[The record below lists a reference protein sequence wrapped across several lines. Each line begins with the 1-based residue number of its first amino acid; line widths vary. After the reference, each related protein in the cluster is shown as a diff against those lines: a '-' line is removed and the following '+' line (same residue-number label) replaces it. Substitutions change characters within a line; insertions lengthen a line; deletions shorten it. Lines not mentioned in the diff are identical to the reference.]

1 MLKDKV
7 IFFSHD
13 SIFARLMLDY
23 LLSQEDIEIV
33 GVVLST
39 CIMRRGKTPIL
50 DYWKLFRTCGL
61 SYILYL
67 LYANVLYPILGQSK
81 FPSIKKQQKKYG
93 FKIINTLDVNSS
105 SGIIKQLQDLD
116 SDYFVSGHFNQIFSK
131 DLLTI
136 PHKDAIN
143 IHPSL
148 LPNWKGV
155 DPVVSAIANND
166 HNFGVTVHQLTKGVD
181 QGGIYKQKKL
191 SAKKNNLLET
201 YMSLFQLGV
210 ETFVKV
216 RGQSSLS
223 EQDKNQGSYYSWPS
237 PQDFKKSKYYF
248 KS

>member
-1 MLKDKV
+1 MAKDKV

-13 SIFARLMLDY
+13 SIFACLMLDY
-23 LLSQEDIEIV
+23 LLSQEDIEVV

-39 CIMRRGKTPIL
+39 CIMRRGKMPIL

-61 SYILYL
+61 GYILYL
-67 LYANVLYPILGQSK
+67 LYANILYPILDHSR
-81 FPSIKKQQKKYG
+81 FSSIKKQQKKYG

-105 SGIIKQLQDLD
+105 GVIKQLQVLD
-116 SDYFVSGHFNQIFSK
+116 SDYFVSGHFNQIFSE

-155 DPVVSAIANND
+155 DPVVSAIANDD
-166 HNFGVTVHQLTKGVD
+166 HSFGVTVHQLTKDVD

-191 SAKKNNLLET
+191 STKKNSLLET
-201 YMSLFQLGV
+201 YMSLFQLGI

-223 EQDKNQGSYYSWPS
+223 EQNKNQGSYYSWPS
-237 PQDFKKSKYYF
+237 SQDFKKSKDYF

>member
-1 MLKDKV
+1 MSKDKV

-39 CIMRRGKTPIL
+39 CIMRRGKMQIL
-50 DYWKLFRTCGL
+50 DYWRLYRTCGL
-61 SYILYL
+61 GYILYL
-67 LYANVLYPILGQSK
+67 SYANILYPILGQSK

-105 SGIIKQLQDLD
+105 SVIKQLQVLD
-116 SDYFVSGHFNQIFSK
+116 SDYFVSGHFNQIFSE
-131 DLLTI
+131 DLLML

-148 LPNWKGV
+148 LPKWKGV

-166 HNFGVTVHQLTKGVD
+166 HNFGVTVHQLTKDVD
-181 QGGIYKQKKL
+181 QGGIYEQKKL
-191 SAKKNNLLET
+191 SAKKNSLLET
-201 YMSLFQLGV
+201 YTSLFQLGI

-216 RGQSSLS
+216 RDQSSLS
-223 EQDKNQGSYYSWPS
+223 EQNKNQGSYYSWPS
-237 PQDFKKSKYYF
+237 SQDFKKSRIYF